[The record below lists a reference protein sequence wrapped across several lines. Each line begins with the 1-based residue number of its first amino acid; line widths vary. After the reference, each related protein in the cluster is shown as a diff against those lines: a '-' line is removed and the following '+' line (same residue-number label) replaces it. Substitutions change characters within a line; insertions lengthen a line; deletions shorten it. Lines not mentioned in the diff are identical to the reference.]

1 MTALLYRGR
10 TPDSDS
16 IVIPKSFADSRYA
29 ATKVTSSYIT
39 TAVNNEMI
47 NAVTP
52 NYVDT
57 EDNFLAHKSAVDAAD
72 AGYIPVSALGVAN
85 GVAQLGSDVYIPSAQ
100 LPTVQTERVP
110 FFKNADSYAL
120 SGSATHEC
128 LTINP
133 REFQLASLA
142 IPDLGYPYTPLFF
155 ATVHAG
161 SVNGN
166 PVSRVMGT
174 GNYAQISV
182 FMSDNTRYAFTL
194 TGGQMTYDTFTCQPS
209 ADVTTSISGAQT
221 FGLWV
226 GLQSGTTYTFSG
238 VGLQFY
244 VLCFPG
250 LS

>member
-1 MTALLYRGR
+1 MTALMYRGR

-16 IVIPKSFADSRYA
+16 IVIPKSFADARYA

-47 NAVTP
+47 NGVTP

-57 EDNFLAHKSAVDAAD
+57 QDNFLAHKSAVDAAD
-72 AGYIPVSALGVAN
+72 AGYLPITVIGATN
-85 GVAQLGSDVYIPSAQ
+85 GVAKLGSDLYIPAAQ

-110 FFKNADSYAL
+110 FFKNADTYFL
-120 SGSATHEC
+120 TGTATHEI
-128 LTINP
+128 TTVNP

-155 ATVHAG
+155 AVVRGG
-161 SVNGN
+161 SLNGTA
-166 PVSRVMGT
+166 VSRVMGT

-182 FMSDNTRYAFTL
+182 YKSDNTRYAFTL
-194 TGGQMTYDTFTCQPS
+194 TAGQQPLDAFTCMPS
-209 ADVTTSISGAQT
+209 ADVTTAISGANT
-221 FGLWV
+221 FGLWA
-226 GLQSGTTYTFSG
+226 GLQSGTTYTFSA